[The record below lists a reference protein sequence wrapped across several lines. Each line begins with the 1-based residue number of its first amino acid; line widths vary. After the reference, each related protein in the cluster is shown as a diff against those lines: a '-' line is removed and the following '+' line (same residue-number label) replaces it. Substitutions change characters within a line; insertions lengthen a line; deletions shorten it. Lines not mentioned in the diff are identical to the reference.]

1 MVKKNWLFN
10 ILFIFKITI
19 DYMRRGFTFLLLFY
33 LISSYSF
40 SQTGSIE
47 INSGG
52 FSFIPIFTSDKPHI
66 IFRGSTNDKNRFSLN
81 LLSLI
86 MLDGLTPSNYM
97 LTARYKI
104 FDKKF
109 KFILGAEFPGGYRV
123 LENEEYRSR
132 NVYEIRS
139 SYPINSRMKLSFL
152 YMHGVGRNF
161 DMTNNF
167 YSFYFHYQFKKIKIQ
182 TSSQIYILYS
192 DLLSEPSAGL
202 ARKISLKLKEKI
214 LLNIFIN
221 RSFLGEEKIS
231 NRTIGLEFNF

>member
-1 MVKKNWLFN
+1 
-10 ILFIFKITI
+10 
-19 DYMRRGFTFLLLFY
+19 MRRGFNFLILSY
-33 LISSYSF
+33 LISFYSL

-47 INSGG
+47 VNSGG

-66 IFRGSTNDKNRFSLN
+66 IFRGSTNDKNRLSLN
-81 LLSLI
+81 LLSLV

-97 LTARYKI
+97 LTARYKV
-104 FDKKF
+104 FNKKF

-139 SYPINSRMKLSFL
+139 SYPINSRMTLSFL

-167 YSFYFHYQFKKIKIQ
+167 YSLYFHYEFKKIKIM
-182 TSSQIYILYS
+182 TSSQIYMLYS
-192 DLLSEPSAGL
+192 DLLNEPSAGI
-202 ARKISLKLKEKI
+202 APKISLKLKDKI
-214 LLNIFIN
+214 LLNLFIN
-221 RSFLGEEKIS
+221 RSFLGEDKIF
-231 NRTIGLEFNF
+231 NRTIGLQYNF

>member
-1 MVKKNWLFN
+1 MK
-10 ILFIFKITI
+10 
-19 DYMRRGFTFLLLFY
+19 RGFNCLLLFY

-52 FSFIPIFTSDKPHI
+52 FSFIPIFTSDKPHL
-66 IFRGSTNDKNRFSLN
+66 IFRGSTNDNNRFSLN

-139 SYPINSRMKLSFL
+139 SYPINSRIKLSFL

-167 YSFYFHYQFKKIKIQ
+167 YSFYFHYSFKKIKIM

-192 DLLSEPSAGL
+192 DLLNEPTAGL

-214 LLNIFIN
+214 LLNIFFN

>member
-1 MVKKNWLFN
+1 
-10 ILFIFKITI
+10 
-19 DYMRRGFTFLLLFY
+19 MRRGFNFLILSY
-33 LISSYSF
+33 LISSYSL

-47 INSGG
+47 VNSGG

-66 IFRGSTNDKNRFSLN
+66 IFRGSTNDKNRLSLN
-81 LLSLI
+81 LLSLV

-97 LTARYKI
+97 LTARYKV
-104 FDKKF
+104 FNKKF

-139 SYPINSRMKLSFL
+139 SYPINSRMTLSFL

-167 YSFYFHYQFKKIKIQ
+167 YSLYFHYEFKKIKIM
-182 TSSQIYILYS
+182 TSSQIYVLYS
-192 DLLSEPSAGL
+192 DLLNEPSAGI
-202 ARKISLKLKEKI
+202 APKISLKLKEKI
-214 LLNIFIN
+214 LLNLFIN
-221 RSFLGEEKIS
+221 RSFLGEDKIF
-231 NRTIGLEFNF
+231 NRTIGLQFNF

>member
-1 MVKKNWLFN
+1 ML
-10 ILFIFKITI
+10 
-19 DYMRRGFTFLLLFY
+19 RGFTFLLLFY

-104 FDKKF
+104 FDKK
-109 KFILGAEFPGGYRV
+109 I
-123 LENEEYRSR
+123 
-132 NVYEIRS
+132 
-139 SYPINSRMKLSFL
+139 
-152 YMHGVGRNF
+152 
-161 DMTNNF
+161 
-167 YSFYFHYQFKKIKIQ
+167 
-182 TSSQIYILYS
+182 QIY
-192 DLLSEPSAGL
+192 
-202 ARKISLKLKEKI
+202 
-214 LLNIFIN
+214 
-221 RSFLGEEKIS
+221 LGS
-231 NRTIGLEFNF
+231 

>member
-1 MVKKNWLFN
+1 MCRG
-10 ILFIFKITI
+10 FIFFI
-19 DYMRRGFTFLLLFY
+19 LSY
-33 LISSYSF
+33 LISSYTF

-81 LLSLI
+81 LLSLV

-123 LENEEYRSR
+123 LENEDYRSR

-139 SYPINSRMKLSFL
+139 SYPINSKMKLSLL

-167 YSFYFHYQFKKIKIQ
+167 YSLYFHCEFKKIKIM

-192 DLLSEPSAGL
+192 DLLNEPSAGI
-202 ARKISLKLKEKI
+202 APKISFKLKEKI
-214 LLNIFIN
+214 LLNLFIN
-221 RSFLGEEKIS
+221 RSFLGEEKIF

>member
-1 MVKKNWLFN
+1 
-10 ILFIFKITI
+10 
-19 DYMRRGFTFLLLFY
+19 MRRGFNFLILSY
-33 LISSYSF
+33 LISFYSL

-47 INSGG
+47 VNSGG

-66 IFRGSTNDKNRFSLN
+66 IFRGSTNDKNRLSLN
-81 LLSLI
+81 LLSLV

-97 LTARYKI
+97 LTARYKV

-139 SYPINSRMKLSFL
+139 SYPINSKMTLSFL

-167 YSFYFHYQFKKIKIQ
+167 YSLYFHYEFKKIKIM
-182 TSSQIYILYS
+182 TSSQIYMLYS
-192 DLLSEPSAGL
+192 DLLNEPSAGI
-202 ARKISLKLKEKI
+202 APKISLKLKEKI
-214 LLNIFIN
+214 LLNLFIN
-221 RSFLGEEKIS
+221 RTFLGEDKIF
-231 NRTIGLEFNF
+231 NRTIVLQYIF

>member
-1 MVKKNWLFN
+1 
-10 ILFIFKITI
+10 
-19 DYMRRGFTFLLLFY
+19 MRRGFTFLILSY
-33 LISSYSF
+33 LISYYSF

-47 INSGG
+47 VNSGG

-66 IFRGSTNDKNRFSLN
+66 IFRGSTNYKNRLSLN
-81 LLSLI
+81 LLSLV

-97 LTARYKI
+97 LTARYKVLN
-104 FDKKF
+104 KKF

-139 SYPINSRMKLSFL
+139 SYPINSRMTLSFL

-167 YSFYFHYQFKKIKIQ
+167 YSLYFHYEFKKIKIM

-192 DLLSEPSAGL
+192 DLINKPTAGL

-214 LLNIFIN
+214 LLNIFFN
-221 RSFLGEEKIS
+221 RSFIGEEKIS